1 MSVRRFPVVGILWDS
16 YFRIPTSLPVDIVTR
31 KKLNILIQL
40 AMADRDFAT
49 VERELIYRIAR
60 ERNYPI
66 EAVNDLIKNPE
77 PIGTLGALSEE
88 QKADYLLSAI
98 EMVLA
103 DHRVVDSEIVMSQH
117 IAIKLG
123 YGKNVVN
130 HLIAHYEKHST
141 QDLRLSEFRQL

>member
-1 MSVRRFPVVGILWDS
+1 
-16 YFRIPTSLPVDIVTR
+16 VDIVTK

-40 AMADRDFAT
+40 AMADHEFAD

-66 EAVNDLIKNPE
+66 DEVNELIRNPE
-77 PIGTLGALSEE
+77 PIGTLGALSES
-88 QKADYLLSAI
+88 QKDDYLMSSI

-103 DHRVVDSEIVMSQH
+103 DHRVVESEIVMSQH

-123 YGKNVVN
+123 YLKNVVN
-130 HLIAHYEKHST
+130 HLITHFDKRTSK
-141 QDLRLSEFRQL
+141 DLRLSDFRQV

>member
-1 MSVRRFPVVGILWDS
+1 M
-16 YFRIPTSLPVDIVTR
+16 DIVTR

-40 AMADRDFAT
+40 AMADRDFAI
-49 VERELIYRIAR
+49 VEREMIYRIAR
-60 ERNYPI
+60 ERNYPM
-66 EAVNDLIKNPE
+66 EAVNELINNPE
-77 PIGTLGALSEE
+77 PIGTLGALSEQ
-88 QKADYLLSAI
+88 QKADYLLSSI

-130 HLIAHYEKHST
+130 HLIANYEKRST